1 MTFDEAVKQIKR
13 SGPGDPLYAGI
24 LDTLIGSEEFLRLIK
39 ASSEYHATFA
49 EKALVVSQVAV
60 AAMRKTL
67 NEKPNEPIKRES
79 RLPSAGG
86 FAAALNQV
94 MELHQDGK
102 CPPECDT
109 IKDSMKSHEGYMLET
124 AVCCKEIFTSLDPG
138 MLISHLVSTYHAGLI
153 AGRAEVMAELTEV
166 ANVEE
171 KE

>member
-39 ASSEYHATFA
+39 ASSEVSATFA
-49 EKALVVSQVAV
+49 EKAIIVSQVAV
-60 AAMRKTL
+60 AAMRKSL
-67 NEKPNEPIKRES
+67 NEEPNEPIKRKS

-94 MELHQDGK
+94 AELHQEGK
-102 CPPECDT
+102 CTSECNA
-109 IKDSMKSHEGYMLET
+109 IIAAMQSHAGYMLAT
-124 AVCCKEIFTSLDPG
+124 AACCLDPG
-138 MLISHLVSTYHAGLI
+138 MLISHLAGTYHAGLI